1 MKRAGLALAL
11 AMMPA
16 PAAHAQSANPF
27 QALEDC
33 VIREATR
40 LEVSR
45 ESAEAVATAAVAKCG
60 VELSAAAPERGLL
73 RANSEERQLLKNTMR
88 ETAIVHVVEL
98 RAQRYAPKPAPARR
112 R

>member
-1 MKRAGLALAL
+1 MKRVLIAAALAL
-11 AMMPA
+11 SAGS
-16 PAAHAQSANPF
+16 AAQAQSANPF

-45 ESAEAVATAAVAKCG
+45 ESAEAVAIAAVAKCG
-60 VELSAAAPERGLL
+60 VELGAAAPERGML
-73 RANSEERQLLKNTMR
+73 RGNTEERQLLKTTMR

-98 RAQRYAPKPAPARR
+98 RAQRNTPKQQARR